1 MRKIKLSRMSVLL
14 IFFGIIFLILLYR
27 LFQLQI
33 VHGKDYVENFSLKTK
48 REIQL
53 KAARGN
59 IYDRNGKPLARNQL
73 AYCVTFED
81 AKEYDTTRERQLSLN
96 GNIYR
101 MITLIKEHGDAL
113 ENSLKIEVDPN
124 GKYQFTAEGFAL
136 DRFKADI
143 YGLSRIEDMNKKQ
156 KTSTAEEVIEYLS
169 GEEKFC
175 VDSEN
180 GENYTKAEKREHG
193 LPEKLD
199 RKELLE
205 LLSVRYALFLQTY
218 QKYLPV
224 TVARNVSQETSAAIM
239 ENQAEITGV
248 NVEEDSI
255 RVYEGGEAL
264 APVLGYTGT
273 ISSDELKEKEKEG
286 YTLSSVVGKSG
297 MEQYLEEILKGK
309 DGKREVFVDNV
320 GRTTLDPGVAE
331 EPRAGRDVFLSID
344 LELQKK
350 TYEVLERKIADLL
363 LENLIDAKTFD
374 KAAVSDTT
382 EIRIPIYDAY
392 VAVLTNEVIDLAHLQ
407 EEDASELEKGIC
419 QKFLEKR
426 KKVIKEIQK
435 ELEAPSGRYADL
447 SKEMKEYQR
456 FITEKTDL
464 FRAEVI
470 EAASEISIKWEK
482 GESSLAEYIRGAIK
496 EEWIDLDIL
505 GTDETYLKQ
514 QEIYE
519 LASGYIMDELAN
531 NYDFNKIIYKYMV
544 MEDEIT
550 PEQVCM
556 LMYEQGVLSRQDEDF
571 IRWQQGEFSTY
582 ALLVRKIQKLEI
594 TPADLGL
601 DPCSGSA
608 VVTDTKT
615 GKVLACVS
623 YPGYDNN
630 RLANQMDHD
639 YYFQIYNDKSLPLY
653 NRATQQ
659 LSAPGSTFKPVTVI
673 AGLNEGVM
681 DSDTEVFC
689 DGVFDRVAPP
699 LKCWNIMGHGSV
711 TSAASALKNSC
722 NDYLC
727 EISYRLGMTDEETFS
742 DEQALKYIQKYAKL
756 FDLDQKSGI
765 ELTESEPQVTD
776 QYAIPSA
783 IGQGT
788 NNFSTAQLGRY
799 TTTLA
804 NGGTSYQLS
813 LVEKIDGVEKE
824 PEIESKIELPDD
836 IWDSVHTGMEWYVQS
851 TGIFDGCRVEA
862 AGKSG
867 TAQEVNTRP
876 DHGLFIGYAPAQD
889 PEIAVAVRI
898 VNGYT
903 ATPAVECARS
913 IFEAYFG
920 QEEP

>member
-113 ENSLKIEVDPN
+113 ENSLKIEVDRN
-124 GKYQFTAEGFAL
+124 GEYRFNAEGFAL
-136 DRFKADI
+136 ERFKADI

-156 KTSTAEEVIEYLS
+156 KNSTAEEVIEYLS

-175 VDSEN
+175 VYSEN
-180 GENYTKAEKREHG
+180 GEAYTKAEKREHG

-199 RKELLE
+199 RRELLE

-224 TVARNVSQETSAAIM
+224 TVARNVFQETSAAIM

-297 MEQYLEEILKGK
+297 MEQYLEKILKGK

-374 KAAVSDTT
+374 KTAVSDTT

-392 VAVLTNEVIDLAHLQ
+392 VAVLTNEVIDLAHFQ
-407 EEDASELEKGIC
+407 AEDASELEKGIW
-419 QKFLEKR
+419 QKFLEKK

-447 SKEMKEYQR
+447 SKEMKEYQK

-464 FRAEVI
+464 FRAEAI

-482 GESSLAEYIRGAIK
+482 GESSLAEYIRGAVK

-571 IRWQQGEFSTY
+571 IKWQQGEFSTY

-639 YYFQIYNDKSLPLY
+639 YYFRIYNNKSLPLY

-681 DSDTEVFC
+681 DSNTEVFC